1 MITVLEDLALTT
13 PAFSAASTTDAPC
26 KDIDP
31 VGVSRYITSIV
42 SSPLDWIDDED
53 VRENI
58 WNLASLRLSER
69 SGRSAMTSLTRTFQ
83 ISEQLVITLHEPSLT
98 GDTLGF
104 KTWSSSFLLARLLPT
119 LKERVAVHARILE
132 LGAGT
137 GLLGLSA
144 ACIWQSEVLL
154 TDLADVVPNLQ
165 TNLVLNEA
173 TVKSQGGHT
182 SCRALD
188 WSDQCD
194 RPSIDT
200 ERFPTVIVADPVY
213 SPDHP
218 QMLVETILNW
228 LAQTTDARV
237 VIALPLRDLY
247 KQERIRVREL
257 LDQSNLVVVDE
268 GEVSGFDDWYTK
280 EGEQEEVTCSWS
292 IWRWKQEP
300 SIND

>member
-1 MITVLEDLALTT
+1 
-13 PAFSAASTTDAPC
+13 
-26 KDIDP
+26 
-31 VGVSRYITSIV
+31 
-42 SSPLDWIDDED
+42 
-53 VRENI
+53 
-58 WNLASLRLSER
+58 
-69 SGRSAMTSLTRTFQ
+69 
-83 ISEQLVITLHEPSLT
+83 LT

-104 KTWSSSFLLARLLPT
+104 KTWSSSFLLARLLPA
-119 LKERVAVHARILE
+119 LKERVPAHAHVLE

-165 TNLVLNEA
+165 TNLTLNEA

-182 SCRALD
+182 SCRTLD
-188 WSDQCD
+188 WSDFYD
-194 RPSIDT
+194 RPDADA
-200 ERFPTVIVADPVY
+200 ERFPTILVADPVY

-218 QMLVETILNW
+218 QMLVETIVRW
-228 LAQTTDARV
+228 LAKTSDARV
-237 VIALPLRDLY
+237 VVALPLRDLY

-280 EGEQEEVTCSWS
+280 EGEQEEVKCSWTVWS
-292 IWRWKQEP
+292 WNQE
-300 SIND
+300 